1 MNNRSLPEYLT
12 VPVEKSRISFIEII
26 EMHYRGTSME
36 ILRKKQPC
44 SQHITQS
51 LWFHCPC
58 SSVLSPEFGP
68 VWAKFDL
75 LELFCS
81 SSHGASAEKPDF

>member
-12 VPVEKSRISFIEII
+12 VPVEKSKISFIEII
-26 EMHYRGTSME
+26 EIIGTSME
-36 ILRKKQPC
+36 ILRKKQPS